1 MPYKTAIDLIN
12 LRDEAIFNFHIRR
25 YDNDE
30 KEVIIGDLNLKQ
42 IIKQQE
48 MLRYQFIAS
57 AL

>member
-12 LRDEAIFNFHIRR
+12 LRDEAIFNFHIRC